1 MKKVILILLVN
12 LLCGILAKA
21 GVVRDYGMIIDTLP
35 QRVING
41 LGVTYTRI
49 RKEISAFRE

>member
-35 QRVING
+35 QRVIKG
-41 LGVTYTRI
+41 
-49 RKEISAFRE
+49 